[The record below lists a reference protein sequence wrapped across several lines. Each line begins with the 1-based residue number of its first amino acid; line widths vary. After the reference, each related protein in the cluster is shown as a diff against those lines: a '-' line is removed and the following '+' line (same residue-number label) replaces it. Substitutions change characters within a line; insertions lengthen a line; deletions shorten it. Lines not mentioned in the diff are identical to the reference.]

1 MTGEPTGVTGDSAGE
16 RGKGQVLYLVCRWI
30 PVGILLQYGFAKI
43 FGAQFTILDSELD
56 KPLGTVSGF
65 WLTWYYFGYSPVF
78 GNMIALA
85 QIGLGVALA
94 FRRTALLGAAGTV
107 PLLGGIAVLDLS
119 YAIAIDAM
127 LIALIGAGCAAYV
140 LWRHRAELAAVFWKN
155 GQDEF
160 WKNGRQDGAA
170 PPPRRTRRRWVPA
183 GVLVLLL
190 ALTSSCSFYVANYNN
205 RVPTPLDGTWDVT
218 AGSFRP
224 PGLPGPAERVY
235 FERNRA
241 FQAVL
246 RSGQTWQTYHFE
258 VDAATTTIRLWRT
271 WLSKGEQL
279 LSGTYSLGT
288 GRLTIT
294 GTDLATG
301 RPLLLELRGVP
312 VHQLRPNS

>member
-1 MTGEPTGVTGDSAGE
+1 MA
-16 RGKGQVLYLVCRWI
+16 
-30 PVGILLQYGFAKI
+30 ILLQYGFAKI

-85 QIGLGVALA
+85 QIGLGIALA
-94 FRRTALLGAAGTV
+94 FRRTALLGAAGTL

-140 LWRHRAELAAVFWKN
+140 LWRHRAELAAVFWKD
-155 GQDEF
+155 GQDGLRE
-160 WKNGRQDGAA
+160 KGQDGLREKEQDGLREKEQDGAA

-258 VDAATTTIRLWRT
+258 VDVATTTIRLWRT

-279 LSGTYSLGT
+279 LSGTYALGT

-294 GTDLATG
+294 GTDLVTG
-301 RPLLLELRGVP
+301 RPLLLELRNVP
-312 VHQLRPNS
+312 AHRLRPDS